1 MFKTLL
7 LSSVLALAP
16 LFTATTVQAETTLPG
31 DSVYVLNDLLIDQ
44 DGRPFTLAQRR
55 GKPQLVTMFYTSCP
69 YMCPLIIDTGLGIEH
84 ALSASEK
91 AKLQLL
97 MVSIDPARDSPVAL
111 KAMVAKRKLDPTRW
125 TLARTEA
132 TSVRK
137 LAALLAIRYRALEGG
152 DFNHTSAWILLD
164 ANGRIVAR
172 TETMGATPDPDF
184 LAQIKRLL
192 ASPAVPAN

>member
-16 LFTATTVQAETTLPG
+16 LFTATTVQAETPLPG
-31 DSVYVLNDLLIDQ
+31 DSAYVLNDLLIDQ

>member
-1 MFKTLL
+1 MFKTLVL
-7 LSSVLALAP
+7 TSVLALAP
-16 LFTATTVQAETTLPG
+16 LLIAAGAHAETALPG
-31 DSVYVLNDLLIDQ
+31 DSVYQLNDLLIDQ
-44 DGRPFTLAQRR
+44 DGRPFALAQRR
-55 GKPQLVTMFYTSCP
+55 GKPQLVTLFYTSCP
-69 YMCPLIIDTGLGIEH
+69 YMCPLIIDTGLGIDH
-84 ALSASEK
+84 ALSAPEK

-97 MVSIDPARDSPVAL
+97 MVSIDPARDSPIAL
-111 KAMVAKRKLDPTRW
+111 KAMLAKRKLDPTRW

-164 ANGRIVAR
+164 ADGRIVAR
-172 TETMGATPDPDF
+172 TETMGAKPDPDF

-192 ASPAVPAN
+192 ASPSVPAN